1 MLLLN
6 CATESDDVV
15 MAKKGAPQVPKSS
28 SNQQHGHTNDKF
40 EKESAYEKH
49 ELAFPVSI
57 E

>member
-28 SNQQHGHTNDKF
+28 SNQQYGHTDDKF
-40 EKESAYEKH
+40 EKESAYEKD